1 MGRTK
6 PEGGVRTLSS
16 TLGGGGRY
24 RSQCITEALEDA
36 LSEGTVAQ
44 TILTLPKNEANDL
57 SFDLVSRVFLEC
69 MTNPEYGLDCYLSM
83 RIRHGA
89 LSGQLRGP
97 LEEQKVITQREGGSR
112 QYKPN
117 EFWLDKLTY
126 PVSMERHE
134 LEALLARFS
143 QDYDAIIEKFAGE
156 FVQVRS
162 TEKQGGLFSTAI
174 PELYLGVIASDIKQ
188 DTSFDDFV
196 TLCFDLFWRCVERDL
211 KVVRNKIDTELK
223 PAINSLF
230 ANLQSALAGR
240 AASIQTQDL
249 DRAIS
254 TAQTGA
260 QNALNQ
266 VNEWFRL
273 RKPESVPSLT
283 LETIIDIGLKC
294 VEKIHPDFHP
304 RITQDVPSLPPL
316 LVWTP
321 LSDIFFIVFENIQ
334 KHSGIASPE
343 VVISGN
349 ESNDQ
354 VQITIRSQVGDF
366 VDISEARNR
375 VAKIK
380 DAILGGAYQ
389 RGARSEG
396 GTGLMKLRKII
407 GKTTHLDFGFTSDTE
422 FYVELEFPYREIP
435 A

>member
-1 MGRTK
+1 MQVSSAFRGSQELEQERVAVCSILRQIDEPNAKDYESEIREITRDQVIQM
-6 PEGGVRTLSS
+6 GVRHVDLSRIFVDVAAIRRWAERN
-16 TLGGGGRY
+16 LKEGFARY
-24 RSQCITEALEDA
+24 RALLEAGVDTGANAFTEALEDA

-196 TLCFDLFWRCVERDL
+196 TLCFDLFWCCVERDL

-260 QNALNQ
+260 QNAINQ

-294 VEKIHPDFHP
+294 VEKYWSRF
-304 RITQDVPSLPPL
+304 PP
-316 LVWTP
+316 T
-321 LSDIFFIVFENIQ
+321 DY
-334 KHSGIASPE
+334 SG
-343 VVISGN
+343 
-349 ESNDQ
+349 
-354 VQITIRSQVGDF
+354 RS
-366 VDISEARNR
+366 
-375 VAKIK
+375 VA
-380 DAILGGAYQ
+380 ATAP
-389 RGARSEG
+389 
-396 GTGLMKLRKII
+396 GL
-407 GKTTHLDFGFTSDTE
+407 DSSF
-422 FYVELEFPYREIP
+422 
-435 A
+435 